1 MVIIGSILKLRNP
14 NEVVTH
20 TMLKAANDISLTN
33 VWGRTEMSSF
43 LAILNG
49 RLNTGR
55 YDSLVEVPETYS

>member
-1 MVIIGSILKLRNP
+1 
-14 NEVVTH
+14 
-20 TMLKAANDISLTN
+20 MLKAANDISLTN